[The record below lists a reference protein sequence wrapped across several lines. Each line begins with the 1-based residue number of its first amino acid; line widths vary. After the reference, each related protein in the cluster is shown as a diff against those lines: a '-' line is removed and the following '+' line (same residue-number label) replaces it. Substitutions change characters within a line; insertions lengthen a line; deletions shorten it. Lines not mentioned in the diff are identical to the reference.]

1 MAGLLE
7 KDIRLIMQRK
17 QMLLLFVV
25 IAVVLGFSQD
35 GTFILGYLSFCAAIV
50 MVSTISYDELDHGYE
65 FLMTLFHSF
74 EYSTVNAEIKGKV
87 ESILKPK
94 SGTIKN
100 NKSRLHQQ
108 IDFGRK

>member
-1 MAGLLE
+1 MNKRE
-7 KDIRLIMQRK
+7 LIAQN
-17 QMLLLFVV
+17 
-25 IAVVLGFSQD
+25 I
-35 GTFILGYLSFCAAIV
+35 
-50 MVSTISYDELDHGYE
+50 
-65 FLMTLFHSF
+65 HSF

>member
-1 MAGLLE
+1 M
-7 KDIRLIMQRK
+7 
-17 QMLLLFVV
+17 
-25 IAVVLGFSQD
+25 
-35 GTFILGYLSFCAAIV
+35 
-50 MVSTISYDELDHGYE
+50 
-65 FLMTLFHSF
+65 FHSF

>member
-1 MAGLLE
+1 
-7 KDIRLIMQRK
+7 MQ
-17 QMLLLFVV
+17 
-25 IAVVLGFSQD
+25 QD
-35 GTFILGYLSFCAAIV
+35 EVKRYEQERTH
-50 MVSTISYDELDHGYE
+50 STKYFHG
-65 FLMTLFHSF
+65 F